1 MPDNRIANEND
12 SEAMQSS
19 ENSHSGADNPA
30 IELLIRRAVRLNVI
44 IMGLTIGAGAGLGL
58 FFGTHLSLAVSGE
71 HAGNFLNLLGV
82 FFPGYSAS
90 PSGAWI
96 GLLWG
101 SALGGF
107 SGSYGYW
114 LYSRNVRRRLAD
126 MTVQAETT
134 GFSGDR
140 PTAQLSGQSLGLAF
154 GSLLALQLFLT
165 TMWLVVRGAGE
176 FSPHANLLSNYLPG
190 YSVSFI
196 GALIGCLEIFVFTY
210 VFAWIFAGIYNAVAT
225 KRTESRV

>member
-1 MPDNRIANEND
+1 MPDNRIANEN
-12 SEAMQSS
+12 EKAMHSS
-19 ENSHSGADNPA
+19 ENSVSGTGDPTV
-30 IELLIRRAVRLNVI
+30 ELLISRAVRLNVI

-58 FFGTHLSLAVSGE
+58 FFGTQLSLALYGDN
-71 HAGNFLNLLGV
+71 AGNFLNLLGV

-90 PSGAWI
+90 PGGAWA

-101 SALGGF
+101 FVIGGF

-114 LYSRNVRRRLAD
+114 LYSRNARRRFAE
-126 MTVQAETT
+126 MTVQAET
-134 GFSGDR
+134 SGQLVDR

-165 TMWLVVRGAGE
+165 TMWLVVRGTGDS
-176 FSPHANLLSNYLPG
+176 SPHADLLSNYLPG
-190 YSVSFI
+190 YSVTFV

-210 VFAWIFAGIYNAVAT
+210 VFAWIFAGIYNVVAA
-225 KRTESRV
+225 RGTESRV